1 MKRSE
6 MNDYIYEEIKEALEK
21 RQYSNET
28 DEKYWKRRSAAI
40 LDMLLGFGMLPPAR
54 MRYIETENGNTLC
67 SEDCSWE
74 EDYE

>member
-6 MNDYIYEEIKEALEK
+6 MIDHIYEEIKEFLEK

-40 LDMLLGFGMLPPAR
+40 LDMLLGFDMLPPAR

-74 EDYE
+74 AENE